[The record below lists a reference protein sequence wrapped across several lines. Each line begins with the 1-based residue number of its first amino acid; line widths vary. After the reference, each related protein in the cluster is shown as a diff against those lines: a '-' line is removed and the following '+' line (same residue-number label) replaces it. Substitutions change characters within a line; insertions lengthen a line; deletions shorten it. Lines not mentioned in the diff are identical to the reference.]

1 MNNYIE
7 NLNWRYATKKFDPKR
22 RIPDED
28 LELLLEATMLSPS
41 SYGLQPYHIFVICDP
56 DLRSQLRPVSW
67 NQAQIT
73 DASHLIVFA
82 NKINYGEEL
91 VDSYVE
97 NLGNVRDI
105 PMESLKG
112 RADFMKSKVVEMS
125 REDKSN
131 WTAKQSYLSLGNFLA
146 AAANLHIDACPMEG
160 FDASEYNKILGLEEK
175 GLNAAVIVAI
185 GYRSVEDQAQFN
197 KKVRQSKEK
206 LFTHL

>member
-7 NLNWRYATKKFDPKR
+7 NLNWRYATKKFDTKK

-41 SYGLQPYHIFVICDP
+41 SYGLQPYHIFVISDP
-56 DLRSQLRPVSW
+56 DLRSQLKPASW

-73 DASHLIVFA
+73 DASHLVVFA
-82 NKINYGEEL
+82 NKINYGEDL
-91 VDSYVE
+91 VDSHLENISDVRDVPLE
-97 NLGNVRDI
+97 NL
-105 PMESLKG
+105 KG
-112 RADFMKSKVVEMS
+112 MGEFMKSKLIDLSQEVKAS
-125 REDKSN
+125 

-160 FDASEYNKILGLEEK
+160 FDAGEYNKILGLEEK

-185 GYRSVEDQAQFN
+185 GYRSIEDQTQFN

>member
-7 NLNWRYATKKFDPKR
+7 NLNWRYATKKFDTKKK
-22 RIPDED
+22 IPDED
-28 LELLLEATMLSPS
+28 LEILLEATLLSPS
-41 SYGLQPYHIFVICDP
+41 SYGLQPYHIFVISDP
-56 DLRSQLRPVSW
+56 DLRSQLKPASW

-73 DASHLIVFA
+73 EASHLVVFA
-82 NKINYGEEL
+82 NKINYGEDL
-91 VDSYVE
+91 VDSYLE
-97 NLGNVRDI
+97 NLGKVRNI

-112 RADFMKSKVVEMS
+112 RGDFMKSKVVGLP

-175 GLNAAVIVAI
+175 GLNASVIVAI
-185 GYRSVEDQAQFN
+185 GYRSAEDQTQFN